1 MTASLYARLAL
12 AAAVAVLPAR
22 VSFAAEQRAPVQGA
36 NRSVSVVDTPDGG
49 QAVIVRDRTMRN
61 GDVTSTAG
69 KYDDGTLVAVTGTVA
84 STGETDFILNRPDG
98 QVRAVMS
105 DGASDLG
112 TGYTAALTDEIQPGR
127 SVTVYGR
134 LHRVPLDLTQ
144 IEVEGVYDNKTEKFT
159 PTPLGKSH
167 FAQRASRGR
176 VELHYQ
182 PL

>member
-1 MTASLYARLAL
+1 MTKSVYARIAL
-12 AAAVAVLPAR
+12 AAVLAGVPA
-22 VSFAAEQRAPVQGA
+22 SALLAAEQHAPSQGT
-36 NRSVSVVDTPDGG
+36 NRSVSIVNTPGG
-49 QAVIVRDRTMRN
+49 DAVIVRDNTMRN

-98 QVRAVMS
+98 QVRAVMR
-105 DGASDLG
+105 DDEGDLG
-112 TGYTAALTDEIQPGR
+112 TGYNAALADEIRPGK

-134 LHRVPLDLTQ
+134 LRRVPLDLTQ
-144 IEVEGVYDNKTEKFT
+144 IEAEGIYDDATGKFT
-159 PTPLGKSH
+159 PTPLGKTH

>member
-1 MTASLYARLAL
+1 MAASLYSRIAL
-12 AAAVAVLPAR
+12 AAALAALPA
-22 VSFAAEQRAPVQGA
+22 SAPFAAAQHAPSQGT
-36 NRSVSVVDTPDGG
+36 NRSVGVVDMPNGA
-49 QAVIVRDRTMRN
+49 QAVIVRDRTLRN

-69 KYDDGTLVAVTGTVA
+69 RYDDGTLVAVTGTVA

-105 DGASDLG
+105 DGESDLG
-112 TGYTAALTDEIQPGR
+112 TGYTAALTDELQPGR

-144 IEVEGVYDNKTEKFT
+144 IEVEGVYDDKTEKFT
-159 PTPLGKSH
+159 PTPLGNSH